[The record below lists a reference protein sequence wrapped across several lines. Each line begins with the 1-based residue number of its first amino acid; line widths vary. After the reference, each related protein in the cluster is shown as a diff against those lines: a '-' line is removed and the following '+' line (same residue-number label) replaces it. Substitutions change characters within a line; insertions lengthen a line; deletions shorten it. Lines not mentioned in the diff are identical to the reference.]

1 MLSTTTRC
9 QRGWHFLV
17 LPCCATVQSSRQH
30 KKMFQSSRGSHVAAL
45 FHLKKSFYCF
55 ILFLI
60 FVTHIGRFVNEI
72 KFGDSTPITGIKVCW
87 MITVNDHRHGAVMVG
102 HPVRDQE
109 VAGLVRTW
117 QVVHT
122 RALSPSSTIWFRPKG
137 CDAVQ
142 LQGYFN
148 LLCVFFLCLIVNLCV
163 CYYPAYGCHKT
174 INVCN

>member
-1 MLSTTTRC
+1 
-9 QRGWHFLV
+9 
-17 LPCCATVQSSRQH
+17 
-30 KKMFQSSRGSHVAAL
+30 VAAL

-122 RALSPSSTIWFRPKG
+122 RALSPSSTI
-137 CDAVQ
+137 
-142 LQGYFN
+142 
-148 LLCVFFLCLIVNLCV
+148 
-163 CYYPAYGCHKT
+163 
-174 INVCN
+174 